1 MRDNIMKPVKY
12 VVFCAVTL
20 IVLMS
25 LKEAVFSAN
34 DIKLPKPAF
43 TGKMSVES
51 AMLKKKSVR
60 HFSKDPLTLEQVSQL
75 LWAANGALPVDAI
88 SGATVK
94 TLPSA
99 GGIYPLEIFLLTGSD
114 TVKGLPAG
122 IFQYYAISNSLVQI
136 SQGDGRLALAQ
147 AALSQLWIA
156 SAPAVVVIAASFN
169 KMTAKY
175 GNQGIKYVFMESGS
189 SNQNLFLQAEALG
202 LRIGTVGAF
211 EEGSVSSAI
220 KIPAGVTP
228 LFIVPV
234 GK

>member
-1 MRDNIMKPVKY
+1 MKPVKY

>member
-1 MRDNIMKPVKY
+1 MKPVKY
-12 VVFCAVTL
+12 LVFCSVTL
-20 IVLMS
+20 MLLMS
-25 LKEAVFSAN
+25 LKESAFSAN

-94 TLPSA
+94 TFPSA
-99 GGIYPLEIFLLTGSD
+99 GGIYPLEIFLLTGND
-114 TVKGLPAG
+114 TIKGLPAG
-122 IFQYYAISNSLVQI
+122 IFQYYAISNSLVQT

-189 SNQNLFLQAEALG
+189 SNQNLYLQAEALG

-220 KIPAGVTP
+220 KMPAGVTP
-228 LFIVPV
+228 LLIVPV

>member
-1 MRDNIMKPVKY
+1 MKPLKY
-12 VVFCAVTL
+12 LLFCSVTL
-20 IVLMS
+20 ILLMS
-25 LKEAVFSAN
+25 FKEAVFSAN

>member
-1 MRDNIMKPVKY
+1 MKPIKY
-12 VVFCAVTL
+12 LVFCLIAL

-25 LKEAVFSAN
+25 FKEAVFAAN

-43 TGKMSVES
+43 TGKMSVEA

-99 GGIYPLEIFLLTGSD
+99 GGIYPLEIFLLTGND
-114 TVKGLPAG
+114 TIKGLPAG
-122 IFQYYAISNSLVQI
+122 IFQYYAISNSLVQT

-156 SAPAVVVIAASFN
+156 SAPAVIVIAASFN

-175 GNQGIKYVFMESGS
+175 GNEGIKYVFMESGS
-189 SNQNLFLQAEALG
+189 SNQNLYLQAEALG
-202 LRIGTVGAF
+202 LRMGTVGAF
-211 EEGSVSSAI
+211 EAGSVSSAI
-220 KIPAGVTP
+220 KISAGVTP
-228 LFIVPV
+228 LLIVPV

>member
-1 MRDNIMKPVKY
+1 MKPVKY

-20 IVLMS
+20 ILLMS
-25 LKEAVFSAN
+25 FKEAVFSAN

>member
-1 MRDNIMKPVKY
+1 MKPIKY
-12 VVFCAVTL
+12 MVFCLITL
-20 IVLMS
+20 VVLMS
-25 LKEAVFSAN
+25 FKEAVFAAN

-43 TGKMSVES
+43 TGKMSVEA

-99 GGIYPLEIFLLTGSD
+99 GGIYPLEIFLLTGND
-114 TVKGLPAG
+114 TIKGLPAG
-122 IFQYYAISNSLVQI
+122 IFQYYAISNSLVQT

-156 SAPAVVVIAASFN
+156 SAPAVIVIAASFN

-175 GNQGIKYVFMESGS
+175 GNEGIKYVFMESGS
-189 SNQNLFLQAEALG
+189 SNQNLYLQAEALG
-202 LRIGTVGAF
+202 LRMGTVGAF
-211 EEGSVSSAI
+211 EAGSVSSAI
-220 KIPAGVTP
+220 KISAGVTP
-228 LFIVPV
+228 LLIVPV

>member
-1 MRDNIMKPVKY
+1 MKPIKY
-12 VVFCAVTL
+12 LVFCLITL

-25 LKEAVFSAN
+25 FKEAVFAAN

-43 TGKMSVES
+43 TGKMSVEA

-75 LWAANGALPVDAI
+75 LWAANGSLPVDAI

-99 GGIYPLEIFLLTGSD
+99 GGIYPLEIFLLTGND
-114 TVKGLPAG
+114 TIKGLPAG
-122 IFQYYAISNSLVQI
+122 IFQYYAISNSLVQT

-156 SAPAVVVIAASFN
+156 SAPAVIVIAASFN

-175 GNQGIKYVFMESGS
+175 GNEGIKYVFMESGS
-189 SNQNLFLQAEALG
+189 SNQNLYLQAEALG
-202 LRIGTVGAF
+202 LRMGTVGAF
-211 EEGSVSSAI
+211 EAGSVSSAI
-220 KIPAGVTP
+220 KISAGVTP
-228 LFIVPV
+228 LLIVPV